1 MKYEIKNRWTGEL
14 IYSTEANSWIEVIKE
29 ARERARTCGA
39 RTCERGPVRRE
50 PVGREPVRREPVGR
64 GPVRR
69 EPAARTCTARTCGA
83 RTCGARTCTART
95 CRARTCGARPAER
108 GPVRREPA
116 GADLSARTCAEREPR
131 REPERGP
138 VGRGPAEADASAD
151 LPSPTMVLLAIW
163 GELSEQLTADLMLFD
178 ASAHPDQAAFQ
189 RWADGGPCPYEG
201 IKVQRAANFKESKK
215 LWGTGKPDT
224 IYNLMVRV
232 LKEKT
237 KQ

>member
-14 IYSTEANSWIEVIKE
+14 IYSTEANSWIDVIKE
-29 ARERARTCGA
+29 AREKGANLRSADLRARTC
-39 RTCERGPVRRE
+39 RCECWRG
-50 PVGREPVRREPVGR
+50 PVGR

-69 EPAARTCTARTCGA
+69 EPVEHGPAGADLRSATCG
-83 RTCGARTCTART
+83 RGPVGR
-95 CRARTCGARPAER
+95 GPAER
-108 GPVRREPA
+108 GPVRREPQ
-116 GADLSARTCAEREPR
+116 GADLWSADLRSATCGARTCG
-131 REPERGP
+131 RGP
-138 VGRGPAEADASAD
+138 VGREPTGAAYLPVRSANLYGAD
-151 LPSPTMVLLAIW
+151 LSPTMVLLAIW